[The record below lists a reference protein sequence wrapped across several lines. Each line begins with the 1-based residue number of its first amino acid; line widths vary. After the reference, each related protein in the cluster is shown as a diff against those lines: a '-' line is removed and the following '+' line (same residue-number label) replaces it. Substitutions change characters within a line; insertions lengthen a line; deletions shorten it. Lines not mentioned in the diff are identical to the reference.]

1 MSFICNRNFYC
12 YCAIYEFYERCCLRS
27 QSSQLPAPTSN
38 WASLFIRSAMSQWAQ
53 QHEWGHESS
62 ASLQLLTFEYL
73 TQKVNTDLRSQSF
86 IEQKRCESYLY
97 LCAIIFGVDKV
108 NLLRIAVEMQYIFS
122 IFVLLTLF
130 FIILISFL
138 FSAAIKIYYCCKA
151 HSFGLVPLAVGGL
164 NFQ

>member
-27 QSSQLPAPTSN
+27 QSSQQPAPTSN

-73 TQKVNTDLRSQSF
+73 TQKVNTELRSQSF
-86 IEQKRCESYLY
+86 IEQKRCENYLY
-97 LCAIIFGVDKV
+97 LCAIILGVNKV
-108 NLLRIAVEMQYIFS
+108 NLPRIASGLYSTYF
-122 IFVLLTLF
+122 LYLF
-130 FIILISFL
+130 
-138 FSAAIKIYYCCKA
+138 Y
-151 HSFGLVPLAVGGL
+151 
-164 NFQ
+164 